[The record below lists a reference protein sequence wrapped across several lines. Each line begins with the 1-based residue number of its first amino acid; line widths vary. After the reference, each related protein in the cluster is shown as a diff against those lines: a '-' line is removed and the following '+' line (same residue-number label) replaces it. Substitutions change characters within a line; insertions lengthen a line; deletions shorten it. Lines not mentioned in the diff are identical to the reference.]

1 MNKIK
6 IVLMSIAILTVF
18 TACSNKEAS
27 KKDVKVVAAPKQ
39 TSVEQKKEDV
49 KKDEVEDKVATKKV
63 EDSKNQIKQEN
74 NQNKNKSSEEIKT
87 DDMKAQNKSVQAKES
102 STASKSSK
110 QSIPNVSYKLENN
123 IIVID
128 PGHASKADLG
138 KEPSAPNSS
147 KLKYKQTGGADGV
160 VTKTPEYKIN
170 MQVAKK
176 LKSKLEEK
184 GYTVIMTKT
193 DNNKTMS
200 NVERAKVGNEANAGL
215 VIRIHADS
223 ADNSSAKGAS
233 MLVPGK
239 NEYTKKIYDESKLF
253 GKVILNTLTNEVGMR
268 NRGVIERDDITGFN
282 WSTVP
287 VVLVEMGFLSNR
299 NEDKLLSSNDY
310 QEKIADALAKGID
323 TLRK

>member
-1 MNKIK
+1 MKRI
-6 IVLMSIAILTVF
+6 IIALMSIVILTMI
-18 TACSNKEAS
+18 TACGNKE
-27 KKDVKVVAAPKQ
+27 VKLVAAPKQ
-39 TSVEQKKEDV
+39 TSIEQKKEEFKEEESV
-49 KKDEVEDKVATKKV
+49 KKVQDN
-63 EDSKNQIKQEN
+63 KNEINEEN
-74 NQNKNKSSEEIKT
+74 NENKDELSKENKT
-87 DDMKAQNKSVQAKES
+87 DDSKTEDKNVQAKP
-102 STASKSSK
+102 STSVDKSSK
-110 QSIPNVSYKLENN
+110 ENIPNISYKLENN

-138 KEPSAPNSS
+138 KEPVAPNSS
-147 KLKYKQTGGADGV
+147 KFKYKQTGGADGV

-200 NVERAKVGNEANAGL
+200 NIERAKAGNEANAGL

-239 NEYTKKIYDESKLF
+239 NEYTKEFYDKSKLF
-253 GKVILNTLTNEVGMR
+253 GKVILNTLTNDVGMK
-268 NRGVIERDDITGFN
+268 NRGIIERDDITGFN

-287 VVLVEMGFLSNR
+287 VVLVEMGFLSNTY
-299 NEDKLLSSNDY
+299 EDKLLSSNDY
-310 QEKIADALAKGID
+310 QEKLADGLAKGI
-323 TLRK
+323 TSLGK

>member
-6 IVLMSIAILTVF
+6 IALTSIAILTIF
-18 TACSNKEAS
+18 TACSSKETS
-27 KKDVKVVAAPKQ
+27 KKDVKLVAAPKQ
-39 TSVEQKKEDV
+39 TSVEQKKEEV
-49 KKDEVEDKVATKKV
+49 KENDIAKKA
-63 EDSKNQIKQEN
+63 ENNKNQINQEN
-74 NQNKNKSSEEIKT
+74 NKNKDKSSKEIKT
-87 DDMKAQNKSVQAKES
+87 DDSKTQNKNVQAKES
-102 STASKSSK
+102 TTVAKSSK
-110 QSIPNVSYKLENN
+110 KNIPNVSYKLQNN

-138 KEPSAPNSS
+138 KEAVAPDST

-200 NVERAKVGNEANAGL
+200 NIDRAKVGNEANAGL

-239 NEYTKKIYDESKLF
+239 NEHTKEFYDESKLF
-253 GKVILNTLTNEVGMR
+253 GKVILNTITNEVGMK
-268 NRGVIERDDITGFN
+268 NRGVIERNDITGFN

-287 VVLVEMGFLSNR
+287 VILVEMGFLSNSY
-299 NEDKLLSSNDY
+299 EDKLLSSNDY
-310 QEKIADALAKGID
+310 QEKIADALAKGI
-323 TLRK
+323 TLLSK